1 MSEEEQLK
9 KMRLEILNDIDCEEQ
24 DEIFKL
30 KLLDAK
36 YIALDTLYPYHKE
49 ITELPER

>member
-30 KLLDAK
+30 KLLS
-36 YIALDTLYPYHKE
+36 ISLISLSLS
-49 ITELPER
+49 I